1 MAYIPAR
8 EIKGKKKSELER
20 ALEYSEF
27 GLKGRSSEL
36 PEHYDPLREDV
47 DLDETTENIEFMLSK
62 GKESKIADYNRRQKE
77 RGLKIMKKPYPLF
90 KIPKFYK

>member
-1 MAYIPAR
+1 MAYVPAR

-20 ALEYSEF
+20 ALEYSDF

-36 PEHYDPLREDV
+36 PEHYDPIREDV

-62 GKESKIADYNRRQKE
+62 GKESKIADYNRRQKD
-77 RGLKIMKKPYPLF
+77 RGLRMIRKSVPPF